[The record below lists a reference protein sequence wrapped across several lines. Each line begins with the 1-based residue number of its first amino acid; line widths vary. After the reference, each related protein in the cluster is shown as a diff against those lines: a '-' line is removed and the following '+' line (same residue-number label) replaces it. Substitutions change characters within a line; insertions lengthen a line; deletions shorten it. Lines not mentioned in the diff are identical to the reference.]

1 MHQSPTDHSEPYD
14 FIVIGAGSAG
24 CVLASRL
31 SENPQH
37 RVLLLEAGVDE
48 SWVWMRI
55 PAGIAKMVVGQR
67 AMWRFD
73 TEPSPGVNGRALF
86 CPRGKN
92 VGGTSN
98 INGMFW
104 VRGDPA
110 EYDNWAALGNTGW
123 GYADVLPL
131 FKRMENYAQGD
142 PAVRGH
148 DGPLVI
154 TESAPRDTL
163 SDAFLKACAEA
174 GIPENPDTNSG
185 HYYGGGLI
193 QMSTRKGLRWSV
205 REGYIRPAHKRANFR
220 LVTRAQVTRLL
231 FEGEGGGAS
240 AASSAGA
247 RIARTSD
254 GRTAPAGYD
263 GARSVSGVEWIQDGK
278 LRSARASREVAL
290 CAGSIQSPQL
300 LELSGIGNAAR
311 LDKLGIG
318 VKHHLPGVG
327 ENLRDHLQARLML
340 ELRGIK
346 TLNQIMPSQFE
357 KMRMGLRWLLLRDG
371 LMSVPGATAHAY
383 VKTEPE
389 RAQVNVKLQLHHLS
403 SPDERNATKI
413 VLDDFPGCSIGMVH
427 QQPASRGSVH
437 ARSNDPLAP
446 PQIHTN
452 YLTQDEDLQTF
463 LKAMRIVRRVTQQPA
478 LARYA
483 VREVRPGL
491 ALASDAALE
500 DYLRASIFP
509 SYHPVGTC
517 KMGRDALAVVDA
529 QLRVHG
535 VAGLR
540 VADASIMPTIPA
552 SNTNAAAILIGE
564 KAADLMRDAARGAR

>member
-1 MHQSPTDHSEPYD
+1 MSDHSEPYD
-14 FIVIGAGSAG
+14 FIIVGAGSAG

-48 SWVWMRI
+48 SWIWMRI
-55 PAGIAKMVVGQR
+55 PAGIAKIVVGER

-92 VGGTSN
+92 VGGTAN

-104 VRGDPA
+104 VHGDPA
-110 EYDNWAALGNTGW
+110 EYDNWAALGNAGW
-123 GYADVLPL
+123 RYADVLPL
-131 FKRMENYAQGD
+131 FKRMESYAQGD

-174 GIPENPDTNSG
+174 GIAENPDTNSG

-205 REGYIRPAHKRANFR
+205 REGYIRPAQKRANFR
-220 LVTRAQVTRLL
+220 MVTRAQVTRLL
-231 FEGEGGGAS
+231 FEGEGGGA
-240 AASSAGA
+240 AAHGDAGGGVA
-247 RIARTSD
+247 GRASD
-254 GRTAPAGYD
+254 GA
-263 GARSVSGVEWIQDGK
+263 ARRVCGVEWLQDGK
-278 LRSARASREVAL
+278 LMSARASREVAL
-290 CAGSIQSPQL
+290 CAGAIQSPQL
-300 LELSGIGNAAR
+300 LELSGIGDAAR
-311 LDKLGIG
+311 LAKFGIS
-318 VKHHLPGVG
+318 VNQHLPGVG
-327 ENLRDHLQARLML
+327 ENLRDHVQARLML

-346 TLNQIMPSQFE
+346 TLNQIMPSGFE
-357 KMRMGLRWLLLRDG
+357 KIKMGLRWLLMRDG

-437 ARSNDPLAP
+437 ARSPDPLAP

-452 YLTQDEDLQTF
+452 YLTQDEDLRTF
-463 LKAMRIVRRVTQQPA
+463 LKAMRLVRRIVQQPA

-483 VREVRPGL
+483 VREVRPGP
-491 ALASDAALE
+491 ALASDAELE
-500 DYLRASIFP
+500 NYLRASLFP

-552 SNTNAAAILIGE
+552 SNTNAAAIMIGE
-564 KAADLMRDAARGAR
+564 KASDLIRDTARGAR

>member
-1 MHQSPTDHSEPYD
+1 MSDHSEPYD

-31 SENPQH
+31 SENPRH

-48 SWVWMRI
+48 SWIWMRI
-55 PAGIAKMVVGQR
+55 PAGIAKIVVGQR

-110 EYDNWAALGNTGW
+110 EYDNWAALGNAGW
-123 GYADVLPL
+123 SYADVLPL
-131 FKRMENYAQGD
+131 FKRMESYVQGD

-174 GIPENPDTNSG
+174 GIPENPDTNGG

-205 REGYIRPAHKRANFR
+205 REGYIRPAQKRANFR

-231 FEGEGGGAS
+231 FEGEGSGGA
-240 AASSAGA
+240 AGAGAGAGASSGA
-247 RIARTSD
+247 AR
-254 GRTAPAGYD
+254 R
-263 GARSVSGVEWIQDGK
+263 VCGVEWMQDGK
-278 LRSARASREVAL
+278 LMSARAAREVAL

-300 LELSGIGNAAR
+300 LELSGIGDAAR
-311 LDKLGIG
+311 LGKLGIA
-318 VKHHLPGVG
+318 VNQHLPGVG

-346 TLNQIMPSQFE
+346 TLNQIMPSRFE
-357 KMRMGLRWLLLRDG
+357 KMKMGLRWLLLRDG

-383 VKTEPE
+383 VKTEPA
-389 RAQVNVKLQLHHLS
+389 RTQVNVKLQLHHLS

-437 ARSNDPLAP
+437 VRSSDPLAP

-483 VREVRPGL
+483 VREVRPGP
-491 ALASDAALE
+491 AIDSDAALE

-517 KMGRDALAVVDA
+517 KMGGDAAADKAAVVDA

-552 SNTNAAAILIGE
+552 SNTNAAAIMIGE
-564 KAADLMRDAARGAR
+564 KAADLMRNL

>member
-1 MHQSPTDHSEPYD
+1 MDSTAQKTTETFD
-14 FIVIGAGSAG
+14 FIVVGAGSAG
-24 CVLASRL
+24 CALAGRL

-37 RVLLLEAGVDE
+37 RVLLIEAGIDDP
-48 SWVWMRI
+48 WVWIRI
-55 PAGIAKMVVGQR
+55 PTGVAKIVVGER

-92 VGGTSN
+92 VGGTAN

-110 EYDNWAALGNTGW
+110 EYDNWAKLGNPGW
-123 GYADVLPL
+123 RYADVLPL
-131 FKRMENYAQGD
+131 FKRMERYAQGD

-154 TESAPRDTL
+154 TEYGPRDTL
-163 SDAFLKACAEA
+163 SDAFLKACAQA

-185 HYYGGGLI
+185 NYIGGGLI

-205 REGYIRPAHKRANFR
+205 REAYVRPAQQRANFR

-231 FEGEGGGAS
+231 FEGEGET
-240 AASSAGA
+240 
-247 RIARTSD
+247 RR
-254 GRTAPAGYD
+254 
-263 GARSVSGVEWIQDGK
+263 VCGVEWNQDGK
-278 LRSARASREVAL
+278 RMSARAAREVAL
-290 CAGSIQSPQL
+290 CAGAIQSPQL
-300 LELSGIGNAAR
+300 LELSGIGDSAR
-311 LDKLGIG
+311 LGSLGIA
-318 VKHHLPGVG
+318 VTKHLPGVG

-340 ELRGIK
+340 ELKGIK
-346 TLNQIMPSQFE
+346 TLNEIMPSAWE
-357 KMRMGLRWLLLRDG
+357 KMKMGLRWVLLRDG

-383 VKTEPE
+383 TKTDPN
-389 RAQVNVKLQLHHLS
+389 RAQPDLKLQLHHLS
-403 SPDERNATKI
+403 SPDERNPKKL
-413 VLDDFPGCSIGMVH
+413 VLDPFPGCSIGMVH

-437 ARSNDPLAP
+437 VRTADPLKQP
-446 PQIHTN
+446 EIHTN

-463 LKAMRIVRRVTQQPA
+463 LKAMKIVRRVTQQPA
-478 LARYA
+478 LAQYA
-483 VREVRPGL
+483 VRELRPGP
-491 ALASDAALE
+491 AITSDGAME
-500 DYLRASIFP
+500 EYLRATIFP

-517 KMGRDALAVVDA
+517 KMGSDAQAVVDA

-535 VAGLR
+535 VPGLR

-552 SNTNAAAILIGE
+552 SNTNAAAIMIGE
-564 KAADLMRDAARGAR
+564 KAADLMLAAARAPA

>member
-1 MHQSPTDHSEPYD
+1 MDSTAQKTTETFD
-14 FIVIGAGSAG
+14 FIVVGAGSAG
-24 CVLASRL
+24 CALAGRL

-37 RVLLLEAGVDE
+37 RVLLIEAGIDDP
-48 SWVWMRI
+48 WVWIRI
-55 PAGIAKMVVGQR
+55 PTGVAKIVVGER

-92 VGGTSN
+92 VGGTAN

-110 EYDNWAALGNTGW
+110 EYDNWAKLGNPGW
-123 GYADVLPL
+123 RYADVLPL
-131 FKRMENYAQGD
+131 FKRMERYAQGD

-154 TESAPRDTL
+154 TEYGPRDTL
-163 SDAFLKACAEA
+163 SDAFLKACAQA

-185 HYYGGGLI
+185 NYIGGGLI

-205 REGYIRPAHKRANFR
+205 REAYVRPAQQRANFR

-231 FEGEGGGAS
+231 FEGEGET
-240 AASSAGA
+240 
-247 RIARTSD
+247 RR
-254 GRTAPAGYD
+254 
-263 GARSVSGVEWIQDGK
+263 VCGVEWNQDGK
-278 LRSARASREVAL
+278 RMSARAAREVAL
-290 CAGSIQSPQL
+290 CAGAIQSPQL
-300 LELSGIGNAAR
+300 LELSGIGDSAR
-311 LDKLGIG
+311 LGSLGIA
-318 VKHHLPGVG
+318 VTKHLPGVG

-340 ELRGIK
+340 ELKGIK
-346 TLNQIMPSQFE
+346 TLNEIMPSAWE
-357 KMRMGLRWLLLRDG
+357 KMKMGLRWVLLRDG

-383 VKTEPE
+383 TKTDPN
-389 RAQVNVKLQLHHLS
+389 RAQPDLKLQLHHLS
-403 SPDERNATKI
+403 SPDERNPKKL
-413 VLDDFPGCSIGMVH
+413 VLDPFPGCSIGMVH

-437 ARSNDPLAP
+437 VRSADPLKQP
-446 PQIHTN
+446 EIHTN

-463 LKAMRIVRRVTQQPA
+463 LKAMKIVRRVTQQPA
-478 LARYA
+478 LAQYA
-483 VREVRPGL
+483 VRELRPGP
-491 ALASDAALE
+491 AITSDGAME
-500 DYLRASIFP
+500 EYLRATIFP

-517 KMGRDALAVVDA
+517 KMGSDAQAVVDA

-535 VAGLR
+535 VPGLR

-552 SNTNAAAILIGE
+552 SNTNAAAIMIGE
-564 KAADLMRDAARGAR
+564 KAADLMLAAARAPA

>member
-1 MHQSPTDHSEPYD
+1 MSDHSEPYD

-31 SENPQH
+31 SENPRH

-48 SWVWMRI
+48 SWIWMRM
-55 PAGIAKMVVGQR
+55 PAGIAKIVVGAR

-73 TEPSPGVNGRALF
+73 TEPSPGVNRRALF

-110 EYDNWAALGNTGW
+110 EYDHWAALGNAGW
-123 GYADVLPL
+123 GYADLLPL

-174 GIPENPDTNSG
+174 GIPENPDTNG
-185 HYYGGGLI
+185 GNYFGGGLI

-205 REGYIRPAHKRANFR
+205 REGYIRPAQKRANFH
-220 LVTRAQVTRLL
+220 LVTSAQVTCLL
-231 FEGEGGGAS
+231 FEGEGG
-240 AASSAGA
+240 A
-247 RIARTSD
+247 RRVA
-254 GRTAPAGYD
+254 
-263 GARSVSGVEWIQDGK
+263 GVEWLQDGK
-278 LRSARASREVAL
+278 LMSARAAREVAL

-300 LELSGIGNAAR
+300 LELSGVGDAAR
-311 LDKLGIG
+311 LAQLGIA
-318 VKHHLPGVG
+318 VNHHLPGVG

-346 TLNQIMPSQFE
+346 TLNQIMPSSFE
-357 KMRMGLRWLLLRDG
+357 KMKMGLRWLLLRDG

-437 ARSNDPLAP
+437 ARSNDALAP

-452 YLTQDEDLQTF
+452 YLTAEEDLQTF
-463 LKAMRIVRRVTQQPA
+463 IKAMRLVRCVTQQPA

-483 VREVRPGL
+483 VREVRPGP
-491 ALASDAALE
+491 AIESDGALE
-500 DYLRASIFP
+500 DYIRASIFP
-509 SYHPVGTC
+509 SYHPAGTC
-517 KMGRDALAVVDA
+517 KMGSDAQAVVDA

-552 SNTNAAAILIGE
+552 SNTNAAAIMIGE
-564 KAADLMRDAARGAR
+564 KAADLMRDAARVNA

>member
-1 MHQSPTDHSEPYD
+1 MDSTAQKTTETFD
-14 FIVIGAGSAG
+14 FIVVGAGSAG
-24 CVLASRL
+24 CALAGRL

-37 RVLLLEAGVDE
+37 RVLLIEAGIDDP
-48 SWVWMRI
+48 WVWIRI
-55 PAGIAKMVVGQR
+55 PTGVAKIVVGER

-92 VGGTSN
+92 VGGTAN

-110 EYDNWAALGNTGW
+110 EYDNWARLGNAGW
-123 GYADVLPL
+123 SYADVLPL

-154 TESAPRDTL
+154 TEYGPRDTL
-163 SDAFLKACAEA
+163 SDAFLKACAQA

-185 HYYGGGLI
+185 NYIGGGLI

-205 REGYIRPAHKRANFR
+205 REAYVRPAQKRANFR

-231 FEGEGGGAS
+231 FEGEGEQRRVCGVEWTTDGQLH
-240 AASSAGA
+240 SAGA
-247 RIARTSD
+247 A
-254 GRTAPAGYD
+254 
-263 GARSVSGVEWIQDGK
+263 
-278 LRSARASREVAL
+278 REVAL
-290 CAGSIQSPQL
+290 CAGAIQSPQL
-300 LELSGIGNAAR
+300 LELSGIGDSAR
-311 LDKLGIG
+311 LGSLGIP
-318 VKHHLPGVG
+318 VQKHLPGVG

-340 ELRGIK
+340 ELKGIK
-346 TLNQIMPSQFE
+346 TLNEIMPSTWE
-357 KMRMGLRWLLLRDG
+357 KMKMGLRWVLLRDG

-383 VKTEPE
+383 TKTDPN
-389 RAQVNVKLQLHHLS
+389 RAQPDLKLQLHHLS
-403 SPDERNATKI
+403 SPDERNPKKL
-413 VLDDFPGCSIGMVH
+413 VLDPFPGCSIGMVH

-437 ARSNDPLAP
+437 VRSANPLEQP
-446 PQIHTN
+446 EIHTN

-463 LKAMRIVRRVTQQPA
+463 LKAMKIVRRITQQPA
-478 LARYA
+478 LASFV
-483 VREVRPGL
+483 VRELRPGP
-491 ALASDAALE
+491 AITSDGAME
-500 DYLRASIFP
+500 EYLRATIFP

-517 KMGRDALAVVDA
+517 KMGSDALAVVDA

-535 VAGLR
+535 VPGLR

-552 SNTNAAAILIGE
+552 SNTNAAAIMIGE
-564 KAADLMRDAARGAR
+564 KAADLMLAAARAPA

>member
-1 MHQSPTDHSEPYD
+1 MSDHIEPYD
-14 FIVIGAGSAG
+14 YIVIGAGSAG
-24 CVLASRL
+24 CALASRL

-48 SWVWMRI
+48 SWIWMRI
-55 PAGIAKMVVGQR
+55 PAGIAKIVVGQR

-92 VGGTSN
+92 VGGTAN

-110 EYDNWAALGNTGW
+110 EYDHWAALGNSGW
-123 GYADVLPL
+123 SYADLQPL
-131 FKRMENYAQGD
+131 FKRMESYAQGD
-142 PAVRGH
+142 SAVRGH

-154 TESAPRDTL
+154 TEAAPRDTL
-163 SDAFLKACAEA
+163 SDAFLKACAQA
-174 GIPENPDTNSG
+174 GFAENPDTNSG
-185 HYYGGGLI
+185 RYEGGGMI

-205 REGYIRPAHKRANFR
+205 REGYIRPAQKRANFR

-231 FEGEGGGAS
+231 FEGEGT
-240 AASSAGA
+240 A
-247 RIARTSD
+247 RR
-254 GRTAPAGYD
+254 
-263 GARSVSGVEWIQDGK
+263 VCGVEWMQDGK
-278 LRSARASREVAL
+278 LMSARAAREVAL

-300 LELSGIGNAAR
+300 LELSGIGDAAR
-311 LDKLGIG
+311 LGRLGIT
-318 VKHHLPGVG
+318 VTRHLPGVG

-346 TLNQIMPSQFE
+346 TLNQIMPSSLE
-357 KMRMGLRWLLLRDG
+357 KMKMGLRWLLLRDG

-383 VKTEPE
+383 VKTEAE
-389 RAQVNVKLQLHHLS
+389 RKQVNVKLQLHHLS
-403 SPDERNATKI
+403 SPDERNPTKI

-437 ARSNDPLAP
+437 ARSSDPLAP

-452 YLTQDEDLQTF
+452 YLTEDEDLQTF
-463 LKAMRIVRRVTQQPA
+463 LKAMRLVRRVTQQPA
-478 LARYA
+478 LAKYV
-483 VREVRPGL
+483 VREVRPGP
-491 ALASDAALE
+491 ALTSDGELE
-500 DYLRASIFP
+500 DYFRASIFP

-517 KMGRDALAVVDA
+517 KMGSDALAVVDA
-529 QLRVHG
+529 QLRVHR

-552 SNTNAAAILIGE
+552 SNTNAAAIMIGE
-564 KAADLMRDAARGAR
+564 KAADLMREAARRA

>member
-1 MHQSPTDHSEPYD
+1 MLRVNAGRIARCANIIAMSEHHTEHSEPYD

-48 SWVWMRI
+48 SWIWMRI
-55 PAGIAKMVVGQR
+55 PSGIAKIVVGER
-67 AMWRFD
+67 AMWRFE

-92 VGGTSN
+92 VGGTAN

-110 EYDNWAALGNTGW
+110 EYDNWAALGNAGW
-123 GYADVLPL
+123 GYAGVLPL

-174 GIPENPDTNSG
+174 GIPENSDTNSG
-185 HYYGGGLI
+185 HYTGGGLI

-205 REGYIRPAHKRANFR
+205 REGYIRPAQRRANFR
-220 LVTRAQVTRLL
+220 LVTRARVTRVL
-231 FEGEGGGAS
+231 FEGEGAT
-240 AASSAGA
+240 
-247 RIARTSD
+247 RR
-254 GRTAPAGYD
+254 
-263 GARSVSGVEWIQDGK
+263 VCGVEWMQDGK
-278 LRSARASREVAL
+278 LASARASREVAL

-300 LELSGIGNAAR
+300 LELSGIGDAAR
-311 LDKLGIG
+311 LDKLGIA
-318 VKHHLPGVG
+318 VKQHLPGVG

-346 TLNQIMPSQFE
+346 TLNQIMPSHFE
-357 KMRMGLRWLLLRDG
+357 KMKMGLRWLLLRDG

-437 ARSNDPLAP
+437 VRSTDPLAP
-446 PQIHTN
+446 PQIYTN

-463 LKAMRIVRRVTQQPA
+463 LKAMRIVRRVAQQPA

-483 VREVRPGL
+483 VREVRPGP
-491 ALASDAALE
+491 ALDSDAALT
-500 DYLRASIFP
+500 DYLRATIFP

-517 KMGRDALAVVDA
+517 KMGGDALAVVDA
-529 QLRVHG
+529 NLRVHG

-552 SNTNAAAILIGE
+552 SNTNAAAIMIGE
-564 KAADLMRDAARGAR
+564 KAADLMRDAARHTP